1 MLLKML
7 VALLLLCTFQ
17 TLSAQKI
24 IIGGAEAN
32 RLLQW
37 SDFSGM
43 PDDSS
48 PFFAYTAWST
58 KFKYSSVNFEGN
70 KAILNGFEM
79 TLEFNEKNSWV
90 KKGKEND
97 ELLKHEQGH
106 FVVGRLYMQELL
118 SVIASTNFSRSDFQQ
133 EVRKIVKDT
142 HQKYAAMSER
152 YDKETNHSMKKE
164 EQAKWNTFFSAQLK

>member
-1 MLLKML
+1 MRLKML

-48 PFFAYTAWST
+48 PFFAYTARTT

-106 FVVGRLYMQELL
+106 FDV
-118 SVIASTNFSRSDFQQ
+118 
-133 EVRKIVKDT
+133 
-142 HQKYAAMSER
+142 
-152 YDKETNHSMKKE
+152 
-164 EQAKWNTFFSAQLK
+164 